1 MATPQVT
8 IEGTGNL
15 DTKLLLT
22 TLMAVRKGDFSFR
35 LPVNWTGINGKIAD
49 AFNDII
55 ELNQKMAREL
65 EGLSLM
71 VGKEGKISQAISL
84 DIAGGSWAKMVDSI
98 NSLGVLTGIKKLDK
112 INFKMVESDIS
123 IFSSKNGWFFLM
135 RK

>member
-1 MATPQVT
+1 MTTPQVT

-22 TLMAVRKGDFSFR
+22 TLMAVRKGDFSVR

-98 NSLGVLTGIKKLDK
+98 NSLGVLNGIKKLDK

>member
-1 MATPQVT
+1 MTTPQVT
-8 IEGTGNL
+8 TEGTGNL

-84 DIAGGSWAKMVDSI
+84 GIAGGSWEKMVDSI
-98 NSLGVLTGIKKLDK
+98 NSLGVLTGIKKP
-112 INFKMVESDIS
+112 E
-123 IFSSKNGWFFLM
+123 
-135 RK
+135 

>member
-8 IEGTGNL
+8 TEGTGNL

-22 TLMAVRKGDFSFR
+22 TLMAIRKGDFSFC
-35 LPVNWTGINGKIAD
+35 LPVNWTGIKGKIAD

-84 DIAGGSWAKMVDSI
+84 GIAGGSWAKMVDSI
-98 NSLGVLTGIKKLDK
+98 NSLCVLNGIKNRNKKKLDK
-112 INFKMVESDIS
+112 KL
-123 IFSSKNGWFFLM
+123 KNG

>member
-1 MATPQVT
+1 MTTPQVT
-8 IEGTGNL
+8 TEGTGNL

-84 DIAGGSWAKMVDSI
+84 GIAGGSWAKMVDSI
-98 NSLGVLTGIKKLDK
+98 NSLGVLTGIKKP
-112 INFKMVESDIS
+112 E
-123 IFSSKNGWFFLM
+123 
-135 RK
+135 